1 MLAVFMRDLDSL
13 IRDLHSNVM
22 RELMSDVCSGIDGNE
37 VIPCVKNV
45 LSKYGF
51 NINSCTLMSIN
62 GEVVDD
68 PDFARYIRIEA
79 SHPETG
85 NLSHVFTFGLFKR
98 GGKFNVI
105 YLQSAIIKK

>member
-1 MLAVFMRDLDSL
+1 MRDLDSL

-22 RELMSDVCSGIDGNE
+22 RELMSDVCSEIDGSE
-37 VIPCVKNV
+37 VVSCVRNV

-51 NINSCTLMSIN
+51 NINSCTLLSIN

-68 PDFARYIRIEA
+68 PDFARYIRVEA
-79 SHPETG
+79 SHPDTRG
-85 NLSHVFTFGLFKR
+85 LSHIFTFGLFKR
-98 GGKFNVI
+98 SGKFNVI